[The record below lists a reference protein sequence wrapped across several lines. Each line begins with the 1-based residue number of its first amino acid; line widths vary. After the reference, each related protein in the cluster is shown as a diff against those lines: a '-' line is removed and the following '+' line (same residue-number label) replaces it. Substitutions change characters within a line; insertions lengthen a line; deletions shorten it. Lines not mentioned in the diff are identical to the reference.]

1 MCVSLPVPVMVRLN
15 PVRLTYAGKTA
26 AQRGTR
32 TPHQCPYRRDKVYQA
47 RFDTRIVALTV
58 EAGFCRCRPSD
69 CRLSVQLFVCVC
81 VCVCV
86 WLSGNGR
93 YAHGI
98 AVEVTRRVEIYVLR
112 ARKRSSERIAMALVR
127 STATARVS
135 ELVCQMHLD
144 IDYRKTVR
152 RGRRKTF
159 WTSG

>member
-47 RFDTRIVALTV
+47 RFDTRIVALTMK
-58 EAGFCRCRPSD
+58 AGFCRCRPSD
-69 CRLSVQLFVCVC
+69 CRLSVQLLVCVC
-81 VCVCV
+81 VCV
-86 WLSGNGR
+86 SGNR
-93 YAHGI
+93 RCAHRI
-98 AVEVTRRVEIYVLR
+98 AVDVARYVGIYVLR

-135 ELVCQMHLD
+135 ELVRQMHLD

>member
-69 CRLSVQLFVCVC
+69 CRLSVQLFVC